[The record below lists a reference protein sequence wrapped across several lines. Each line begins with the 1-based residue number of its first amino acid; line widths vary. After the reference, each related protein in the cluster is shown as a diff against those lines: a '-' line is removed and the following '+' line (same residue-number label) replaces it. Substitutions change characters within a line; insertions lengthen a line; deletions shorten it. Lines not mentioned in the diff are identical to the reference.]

1 MNILSAIPWLLAIQQ
16 RFAFGNHSR
25 GRLPSHTLLALTT
38 FCWIAALSNP
48 AFANNLAIGKSY
60 ALDPTPNYALTRD
73 EQDSKQLTDGEYTIG
88 RFWTSK
94 TTVGWQEA
102 GTIKIEI
109 DLAKPAT
116 VNTLCMNT
124 ARGIHAAVSYPERV
138 EMFASLD
145 RAKYAYVGNLMQG
158 QDHADGAYEIK
169 TFCSKGVL
177 IDARYIWIFIH
188 PRGPYTFIDE
198 IRISGKDEPSG
209 AGAVYNLRR
218 EIIPETVKR
227 LSEIG
232 TSANILS
239 FTSHRLVATLEKGTM
254 EGKPLPVSINQ
265 IRTLVSRLDHESFSD
280 EAEIQSLEEEIRLSH
295 AVALRERFKEPIVLW
310 RDHPWASFAALDT
323 PTIEQTHIGR
333 LTLNLLKR
341 GTYSESINLTNTT
354 ITPQV
359 IHLATRVDSA
369 GRSAPTV
376 TMLEARPIITAGA
389 QVKADPL
396 VPLRSGELVLDPGES
411 KQIWLSISAQDAA
424 PSTFTGAVTFD
435 VHTGTSW
442 TATIPFHI
450 RIWPAEMPLRQSVSV
465 TNWAYLNWR
474 PIENKRDRAVQDLRS
489 HHSNLFTLHPAHLPW
504 PTTSKGRLSI
514 DYTEFD
520 KVISHYQNTDRFLFF
535 LNFNETRLRTL
546 KGAAPF
552 MTQEWKALF
561 TRWIEDWSKH
571 LLAMGISRERFYF
584 YPIDEPRT
592 AEEEQVLFETAQ
604 LLKAIDPHLQTYT
617 THTGTASI
625 DNRRLMSV
633 IDVFQVLVNQLSGPL
648 AKAAISS
655 KRELWSYSAG
665 GGGKDG
671 DPIGFYRSQ
680 AWKAFKA
687 GATGIGFW
695 AYADTGGKGS
705 AWNDLDGS
713 RPDYAV
719 IYDDDTD
726 IISSKR
732 WEAWREGVEDYE
744 LLRQAKNKLR
754 GLDEEREFT
763 RLLDN
768 VVKNPLDFP
777 TLLSVRR
784 WMLEMA
790 SK

>member
-1 MNILSAIPWLLAIQQ
+1 MNIPSAIPWQLATQWK
-16 RFAFGNHSR
+16 FAFDNTSR
-25 GRLPSHTLLALTT
+25 SRLPSHTFLALTT
-38 FCWIAALSNP
+38 FCWIAAFSDP
-48 AFANNLAIGKSY
+48 ALANDLAIGKSY
-60 ALDPTPNYALTRD
+60 GFDPIPNYALTRD

-116 VNTLCMNT
+116 VNTLCINT

-138 EMFASLD
+138 EVFASLD

-209 AGAVYNLRR
+209 AGAVHNLRR
-218 EIIPETVKR
+218 EFIPETVKR

-232 TSANILS
+232 TSASILS

-254 EGKPLPVSINQ
+254 GGGPPPVSINQ
-265 IRTLVSRLDHESFSD
+265 IRTLISRLDHESFSD
-280 EAEIQSLEEEIRLSH
+280 EAEIQSLEGEIRLSH
-295 AVALRERFKEPIVLW
+295 AAALRERFKEPIVVW

-323 PTIEQTHIGR
+323 PTIQQTNLGR
-333 LTLNLLKR
+333 WTLDLLKR
-341 GTYSESINLTNTT
+341 GTYSETINLTNASA
-354 ITPQV
+354 TPQA
-359 IHLATRVDSA
+359 IHVAAQVDST
-369 GRSAPTV
+369 GRSAPIV
-376 TMLEARPIITAGA
+376 TLLEASPINTAGG
-389 QVKADPL
+389 QVRADPL
-396 VPLRSGELVLDPGES
+396 IPLRSGELVLDPGES

-435 VHTGTSW
+435 AHTGSSW

-450 RIWPAEMPLRQSVSV
+450 RIWPAEMPLRQNIFV

-474 PIENKRDRAVQDLRS
+474 VIENKPDKAVQDLRS
-489 HHSNLFTLHPAHLPW
+489 HHTNLFTLHPAHLPW
-504 PTTSKGRLSI
+504 PTNSKGRWSI

-535 LNFNETRLRTL
+535 LHFNETRLRTL

-552 MTQEWKALF
+552 MTQAWKALF
-561 TRWIEDWSKH
+561 TRWIEDWTKH
-571 LLAMGISRERFYF
+571 LLAIGISHERFYF
-584 YPIDEPRT
+584 YPVDEPRN
-592 AEEEQVLFETAQ
+592 AEEEEVLHETAH
-604 LLKAIDPHLQTYT
+604 LIKSIDPHLQTYT
-617 THTGTASI
+617 THTGTAPI
-625 DNRRLMSV
+625 DNSRLMSV

-648 AKAAISS
+648 AKAVKSS

-719 IYDDDTD
+719 IYDDDMD

-744 LLRQAKNKLR
+744 LLRQAKKKLR
-754 GLDEEREFT
+754 GLDEKREFA

-768 VVKNPLDFP
+768 VVKNSLDFQ
-777 TLLSVRR
+777 TLLSARR
-784 WMLEMA
+784 WMLEVA
-790 SK
+790 SR

>member
-1 MNILSAIPWLLAIQQ
+1 MIISSAIPWLLATLRRIG
-16 RFAFGNHSR
+16 FDNSSR
-25 GRLPSHTLLALTT
+25 GRMPSHTFLAVTI
-38 FCWIAALSNP
+38 FGWIQALSNP
-48 AFANNLAIGKSY
+48 AFANDLAIGKSY
-60 ALDPTPNYALTRD
+60 VFDPTPNYALTRD

-94 TTVGWQEA
+94 TTVGWQET
-102 GTIKIEI
+102 GLIKIEI
-109 DLAKPAT
+109 DLAKPTT
-116 VNTLCMNT
+116 VNKLCVNT

-138 EMFASLD
+138 EIFASLD

-158 QDHADGAYEIK
+158 QDHAGGAYEIK
-169 TFCSKGVL
+169 TFCSKVVL
-177 IDARYIWIFIH
+177 VDARYVLIFIH

-198 IRISGKDEPSG
+198 IRITGKDEPSG
-209 AGAVYNLRR
+209 AGADHNLRR
-218 EIIPETVKR
+218 EVIPETVKR
-227 LSEIG
+227 LSDIG
-232 TSANILS
+232 TSASILS

-254 EGKPLPVSINQ
+254 GRGSPPVSINH
-265 IRTLVSRLDHESFSD
+265 IRTLTSRLDHESFSD
-280 EAEIQSLEEEIRLSH
+280 EAEIQSLEREIRLSH
-295 AVALRERFKEPIVLW
+295 AAALRERFKDPIVLW
-310 RDHPWASFAALDT
+310 RDHPWVSFAPLDT
-323 PTIEQTHIGR
+323 PTIEQANINR

-341 GTYSESINLTNTT
+341 GTYSESINLTNATV
-354 ITPQV
+354 TPQT
-359 IHLATRVDSA
+359 IHLAARVDSTGQA
-369 GRSAPTV
+369 APTV
-376 TMLEARPIITAGA
+376 AVLEARPINTAGG
-389 QVKADPL
+389 QVRADPL
-396 VPLRSGELVLDPGES
+396 VPLRSGALVIDPGES
-411 KQIWLSISAQDAA
+411 KQIWLSVSARDAG

-435 VHTGTSW
+435 AHTGTSW
-442 TATIPFHI
+442 TATIPFQI
-450 RIWPAEMPLRQSVSV
+450 RIWPPEMPLRQNVSA

-474 PIENKRDRAVQDLRS
+474 LIENKQDKAIQDLRS
-489 HHSNLFTLHPAHLPW
+489 HRTNLFTLHPAHLPW
-504 PTTSKGRLSI
+504 PTTSKGRWSI

-535 LNFNETRLRTL
+535 LHFNEPRLRTL

-561 TRWIEDWSKH
+561 TRWIEDWTKH
-571 LLAMGISRERFYF
+571 LLAMGISHERFYF
-584 YPIDEPRT
+584 YPVDEPRN

-604 LLKAIDPHLQTYT
+604 LLKVIDPHLQTYT
-617 THTGTASI
+617 THTGTAPI
-625 DNRRLMSV
+625 DNSRLMSV

-719 IYDDDTD
+719 IYDDDAD
-726 IISSKR
+726 IITSKR

-744 LLRQAKNKLR
+744 LLRQAKKKLR
-754 GLDEEREFT
+754 GRDEEREFA
-763 RLLDN
+763 RLLDS
-768 VVKNPLDFP
+768 VVNNPLDFP
-777 TLLSVRR
+777 TLLSVRH

-790 SK
+790 SR